1 MDPIRYAYYTHRADV
16 YRPGEMPMTKR
27 KQLTPIDLAKVT
39 APLALGLVAFEA
51 LDRLWFYRVG
61 QNVPDALNV
70 LRGLFKRR

>member
-1 MDPIRYAYYTHRADV
+1 MDTIRYVNHPDSFNV
-16 YRPGEMPMTKR
+16 NHPGAMHMTKR
-27 KQLTPIDLAKVT
+27 KQVTSTDLAKVI
-39 APLALGLVAFEA
+39 APISLGIASFEA